1 MDQAEESA
9 LHAVTVAV
17 GNARPHLVD
26 EWEATA
32 VVESLGYT
40 DARVRR
46 NFALADARAL
56 GERVFDR
63 LSGRHIPVRTA
74 DAAATETSQ
83 TLGEGVGGSWIYAI
97 PWVAAFIIDHT
108 VPDGSRM
115 SALPP
120 LTRSLIFSLLVTGGL
135 VYAMSWRARFYVA
148 IGQPGFAAFVCGY
161 FFRLGAIVTVA
172 ATATGLIIAGYL
184 HRVTWPYL
192 VLSADEFV
200 ILCALWLTFGV
211 LIVRRQHW
219 RVMGAS
225 VVGAIGFLVVRMLGL
240 DALTARLVALGAVL
254 AAALVQLPGAFAHS
268 ESAERPPSIPIPR
281 LSILFCRV
289 SPFFWYG
296 TTYFCLLFADRFLA
310 SGDEALAID
319 LALTSFLFAMAA
331 TDYANVTFSHR
342 LDQAAHIPF
351 VSGSDAFRRVIGRT
365 HLQALTIVGAGFLLT
380 ATIVG
385 GLTKGLLAGG
395 WPHLRIM
402 LMINDAGYLLLAL
415 GMVNVF
421 ALFTLNRP
429 WSAVKAVAASLV
441 LNAATVW
448 AVSRVIG
455 AHYATAGL
463 LVGSAFLLIQ
473 STIVVRRTVDRA
485 DGVLAVI

>member
-26 EWEATA
+26 AWEATA

-83 TLGEGVGGSWIYAI
+83 TLGESVGGSWIYAI

-120 LTRSLIFSLLVTGGL
+120 LTRSLIFSLLITGGL

-172 ATATGLIIAGYL
+172 VTATGLIIAMG
-184 HRVTWPYL
+184 
-192 VLSADEFV
+192 
-200 ILCALWLTFGV
+200 IWL
-211 LIVRRQHW
+211 
-219 RVMGAS
+219 
-225 VVGAIGFLVVRMLGL
+225 LGN
-240 DALTARLVALGAVL
+240 G
-254 AAALVQLPGAFAHS
+254 
-268 ESAERPPSIPIPR
+268 
-281 LSILFCRV
+281 
-289 SPFFWYG
+289 
-296 TTYFCLLFADRFLA
+296 
-310 SGDEALAID
+310 
-319 LALTSFLFAMAA
+319 
-331 TDYANVTFSHR
+331 
-342 LDQAAHIPF
+342 
-351 VSGSDAFRRVIGRT
+351 
-365 HLQALTIVGAGFLLT
+365 
-380 ATIVG
+380 
-385 GLTKGLLAGG
+385 
-395 WPHLRIM
+395 
-402 LMINDAGYLLLAL
+402 
-415 GMVNVF
+415 
-421 ALFTLNRP
+421 
-429 WSAVKAVAASLV
+429 
-441 LNAATVW
+441 
-448 AVSRVIG
+448 
-455 AHYATAGL
+455 
-463 LVGSAFLLIQ
+463 
-473 STIVVRRTVDRA
+473 
-485 DGVLAVI
+485 